1 MPNGKGSLDCCYCV
15 HFDRSQG
22 YPDGFGEERMC
33 HFHETVLP
41 KAKVEH
47 NNRICCHFEPNE
59 GYWRDNPSHRFNT
72 VARRFAWFGTNMEP
86 GVLFEFCYNDPPGI
100 TKTAVLR
107 IPDYHNDT
115 WKKPTG

>member
-1 MPNGKGSLDCCYCV
+1 MPNGKGTLDCSYCI

-41 KAKVEH
+41 KAKDESK
-47 NNRICCHFEPNE
+47 NRICCHFEPNR
-59 GYWRDNPSHRFNT
+59 GYWRDNPSSRFST
-72 VARRFAWFGTNMEP
+72 VARRFAWFGADMEP
-86 GVLFEFCYNDPPGI
+86 GVLFEFCYNNPPGI

-107 IPDYHNDT
+107 IPDYHDDT